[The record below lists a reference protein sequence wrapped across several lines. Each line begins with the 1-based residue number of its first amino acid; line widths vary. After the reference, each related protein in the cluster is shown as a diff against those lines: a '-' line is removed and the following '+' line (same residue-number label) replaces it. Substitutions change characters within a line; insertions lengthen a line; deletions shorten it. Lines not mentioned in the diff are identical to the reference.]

1 MPAVCQVAAYLVSC
15 RCLPLHPKTLR
26 SAIDRVRDLPCW
38 RAAVRP
44 RVLGGGLS
52 NHNFVVEDG
61 GARFVARIGGDAP
74 AHNVMRFNEASCAR
88 AAAAVGL
95 APRVVHAADGA
106 LVIDFI
112 DGRTLDAAAVRDD
125 LPRILALLERV
136 HADATREVRG
146 PVLAF
151 SVFHVARHYRR
162 LLAARDSRHAHIL
175 PRLMAQATRLEAA
188 VGPADTALCH
198 NDLMAANFI
207 DAGAALYLIDWEYAG
222 FGAPLFDL
230 ANLASNNDFPADL
243 EREMLARYYGAP
255 VDNAAWRRYKALRAA
270 SHLRETLWS
279 MTAEIVSDIEHD
291 YATYTETN
299 LADFARAFEAFEMA
313 GSG

>member
-1 MPAVCQVAAYLVSC
+1 LPAVCQVAAYLVSC
-15 RCLPLHPKTLR
+15 ICLPLHPKTLR
-26 SAIDRVRDLPCW
+26 SAVDRVRDLPCW

-112 DGRTLDAAAVRDD
+112 DGRTLDAAAVRD
-125 LPRILALLERV
+125 
-136 HADATREVRG
+136 
-146 PVLAF
+146 
-151 SVFHVARHYRR
+151 
-162 LLAARDSRHAHIL
+162 
-175 PRLMAQATRLEAA
+175 
-188 VGPADTALCH
+188 
-198 NDLMAANFI
+198 
-207 DAGAALYLIDWEYAG
+207 
-222 FGAPLFDL
+222 
-230 ANLASNNDFPADL
+230 
-243 EREMLARYYGAP
+243 MLARYYGAP

-291 YATYTETN
+291 YATYTEDN
-299 LADFARAFEAFEMA
+299 LADFAQAFEAFEMA